1 MKKHTIVFLIALF
14 TLLIPCAVYAGPL
27 TPLEEENDEIIQE
40 NDWEEEDDL
49 FTITSGVNTEKESE
63 STFDESRII
72 SGTAQE
78 GVTVEISIC
87 TKTSSGELR
96 ERDCYVTE
104 VGLSGLF
111 SQTVDLRLGENIIFI
126 TASKQDAETVEQEY
140 KIKRKQRIIKEKLEN
155 SIFIPG
161 ESSVTGSRII
171 SLQ

>member
-1 MKKHTIVFLIALF
+1 M
-14 TLLIPCAVYAGPL
+14 
-27 TPLEEENDEIIQE
+27 
-40 NDWEEEDDL
+40 
-49 FTITSGVNTEKESE
+49 NTEKESE